1 MNVDTFYIAGLYYY
15 YYFKIIIIYL
25 LRVRICFIFYF

>member
-1 MNVDTFYIAGLYYY
+1 MNVDTFYISGLYYY